1 MWKLLLFL
9 LLTWNFQ
16 KKTGLVIFFITSCLL
31 SPRVCFASHPSNTGA
46 HLHHVRMVSGENS
59 RPAAL
64 DVFSCLLWQI
74 VKPPPSTEQLGED
87 IPKEPIKEA
96 KDSVGSG
103 LASQSQSRE
112 LEESGASAPLPRPMD
127 SAEELA
133 KLRPCL
139 DPRLWPSPG

>member
-1 MWKLLLFL
+1 M
-9 LLTWNFQ
+9 
-16 KKTGLVIFFITSCLL
+16 
-31 SPRVCFASHPSNTGA
+31 
-46 HLHHVRMVSGENS
+46 
-59 RPAAL
+59 
-64 DVFSCLLWQI
+64 FSCLLWQI

-96 KDSVGSG
+96 EDSVGSG

-112 LEESGASAPLPRPMD
+112 LEESDASAPLPWPMD

-133 KLRPCL
+133 KLRPRL